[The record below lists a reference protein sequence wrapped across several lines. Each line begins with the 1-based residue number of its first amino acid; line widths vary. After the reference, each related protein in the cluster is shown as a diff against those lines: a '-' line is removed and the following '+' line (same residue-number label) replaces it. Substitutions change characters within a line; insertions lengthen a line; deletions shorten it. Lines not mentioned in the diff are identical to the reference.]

1 VPPNEAVL
9 DWSQPDV
16 WRDWIAGETGG
27 GLAAAEAAR
36 RLRARFPVLR
46 SFHAARAADPG
57 PYYRSGIVPLTRE
70 RWHALVEECFL
81 GRAEDAG
88 MAAAIRRARDVQ
100 FEMVRDGRVHF
111 CCDERLL
118 AERDGYHLLYGSLS
132 LLAVAIRIDKEF
144 GTDFKAVLRR
154 RGDPVIFVCDV
165 PTILVDDEALSRL
178 IACLRQA
185 HASMGESGQPGSP
198 LGFHYSISRALP
210 GEAIVAHV
218 QPDRVI
224 DAVYGHHIGVQGS
237 PQPARAARR
246 PSE

>member
-1 VPPNEAVL
+1 VSPNEAVL

-16 WRDWIAGETGG
+16 WRDWIAGETAD
-27 GLAAAEAAR
+27 GLASAQAAR

-46 SFHAARAADPG
+46 SFHAARPADPR

-144 GTDFKAVLRR
+144 GTDFKAVLRQ
-154 RGDPVIFVCDV
+154 RGDPFIFVCDV
-165 PTILVDDEALSRL
+165 PTALVEDEALSRL
-178 IACLRQA
+178 VACLRQA
-185 HASMGESGQPGSP
+185 HRSMGESGSHGSP
-198 LGFHYSISRALP
+198 LGFHYSICQALP
-210 GEAIVAHV
+210 SAAIVRHFR
-218 QPDRVI
+218 PNRVI
-224 DAVYGHHIGVQGS
+224 DTVYGYHIGAQRSAG
-237 PQPARAARR
+237 
-246 PSE
+246 